1 MSRYDMGRFEWDWFI
16 GWTCGTVVILGIL
29 TAIYHVTTDS
39 NQRYYASMDKCI
51 AAGGSFIP
59 MRGSEAI
66 CIQGIKQ

>member
-29 TAIYHVTTDS
+29 TAIYFGSSDS

>member
-1 MSRYDMGRFEWDWFI
+1 MSRYDMGKFEWDWFI
-16 GWTCGTVVILGIL
+16 GWTGATVIILGFV
-29 TAIYHVTTDS
+29 TAIYFGSVDNS
-39 NQRYYASMDKCI
+39 QKYYASMDRCI

>member
-1 MSRYDMGRFEWDWFI
+1 LLLQFFFGSIDN
-16 GWTCGTVVILGIL
+16 
-29 TAIYHVTTDS
+29 
-39 NQRYYASMDKCI
+39 NQKYYASMDKCI

>member
-1 MSRYDMGRFEWDWFI
+1 MDRLEWDWFI
-16 GWTCGTVVILGIL
+16 GCITTAVIVLGIV
-29 TAIYHVTTDS
+29 TAIYFGSIDNS
-39 NQRYYASMDKCI
+39 QKYYASMDKCI